1 MKRITF
7 LIVAATIGAASIAQ
21 ESDSTLTHSVDI
33 AKEFMPQII
42 KVKRADIELPSTEP
56 QVEKSAVVYSS
67 EAETMNVQS
76 QFYPLPPADAKNTG
90 RPTYKPGYARIGIGF
105 PLVWQADAW
114 TPIINNKTDKLEV
127 NLNHYGI
134 WNGTKKLIQTDF
146 DLDYKRTMKYG
157 TLYTNIGFDNDYFSY
172 FGNDSVF
179 DESTYYRADLNRDI
193 AGVGLSPQTRTTT
206 AAHAIIGFGSNA
218 ERKGWTYNGHVSYDF
233 MTTFPTIVKDYVMVR
248 QASQREHNIGLH
260 LFGGYN
266 IKGHHI
272 NADLDFAA
280 YVYNTPTSTSSTR

>member
-146 DLDYKRTMKYG
+146 DIDYKRTMKYG
-157 TLYTNIGFDNDYFSY
+157 TLYANIGFDND
-172 FGNDSVF
+172 
-179 DESTYYRADLNRDI
+179 
-193 AGVGLSPQTRTTT
+193 
-206 AAHAIIGFGSNA
+206 
-218 ERKGWTYNGHVSYDF
+218 
-233 MTTFPTIVKDYVMVR
+233 
-248 QASQREHNIGLH
+248 
-260 LFGGYN
+260 
-266 IKGHHI
+266 
-272 NADLDFAA
+272 
-280 YVYNTPTSTSSTR
+280 